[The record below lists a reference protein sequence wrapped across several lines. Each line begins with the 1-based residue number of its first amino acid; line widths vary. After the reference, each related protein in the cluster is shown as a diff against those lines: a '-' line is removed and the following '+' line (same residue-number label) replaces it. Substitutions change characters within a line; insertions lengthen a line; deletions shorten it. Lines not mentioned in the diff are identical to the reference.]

1 MVNIDMFGYIYVY
14 IYIRID
20 VYVFSPQ
27 SINIYIYVFNM
38 PCCSVSK
45 ICFGMKVNNGR

>member
-27 SINIYIYVFNM
+27 SINIYIFQHAM
-38 PCCSVSK
+38 LQC
-45 ICFGMKVNNGR
+45 I